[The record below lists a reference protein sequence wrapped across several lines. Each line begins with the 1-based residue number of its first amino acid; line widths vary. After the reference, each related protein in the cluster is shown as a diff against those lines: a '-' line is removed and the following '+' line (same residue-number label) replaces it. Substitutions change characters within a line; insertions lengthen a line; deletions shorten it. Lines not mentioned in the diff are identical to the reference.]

1 MPFDPE
7 DNVFLLAGPIKM
19 HPRVLRA
26 MAVPAWNHRGPEF
39 AKVSKELG
47 ELLQFAFQTSSPVVP
62 ITGSGT
68 AGLEAAVGAVVK
80 EGDKVV
86 ALTNGNFG
94 ERMGNLATLY
104 AGEANAT
111 VLKHEWGTPYDLAKA
126 EATIR
131 EQRPKAVLLTHNET
145 SAGITNPLERL
156 CKVAH
161 DAGALVVADC
171 ITSIGGIDTPV
182 DTWGV
187 DLAVTGSQ
195 KALGA
200 PPGLAFVS
208 VGPRAR
214 EAMKGVKPRS
224 MYLSLQK
231 HLDKW
236 EKENFNAPTTP
247 ATHLYFATLEGLRLL
262 KEQGLQGR
270 FAKVKA
276 TAQATRDAAK
286 ALHLQL
292 LPPQGHES
300 DTVTA
305 MRYPAGIED
314 GKFRGALKDKHGVV
328 VSGGQGPVKGK
339 VFRIG
344 TMGTVDFRDL
354 AAGFAAIEA
363 EFNAMGHKVEAGAG
377 VAAVERAMASAR

>member
-26 MAVPAWNHRGPEF
+26 MAVPAINHRGPEF
-39 AKVSKELG
+39 AKQSKELG
-47 ELLQFAFQTSSPVVP
+47 ELLQFAFQTSWPVLP
-62 ITGSGT
+62 ITGSGS
-68 AGLEAAVGAVVK
+68 AGLEAAVGAVV
-80 EGDKVV
+80 GPQDKVV

-94 ERMGNLATLY
+94 ERMGSLAELYGQATL
-104 AGEANAT
+104 
-111 VLKHEWGTPYDLAKA
+111 LKHEWGQPYDWTRA

-145 SAGITNPLERL
+145 SAGITNPLEKL
-156 CKVAH
+156 CKAAH
-161 DAGALVVADC
+161 DAGALVIADC
-171 ITSIGGIDTPV
+171 ITSIGGIDAPV
-182 DTWGV
+182 EKWGV

-214 EAMKGVKPRS
+214 EAMKTVKPRTL
-224 MYLSLQK
+224 YLNLQK
-231 HLDKW
+231 TLDKW
-236 EKENFNAPTTP
+236 EKDNYNYPTTP
-247 ATHLYFATLEGLRLL
+247 ATHTYFAALEGLRIL

-270 FAKVKA
+270 FAKVRA

-286 ALHLQL
+286 ALGLAL
-292 LPPQGHES
+292 LPPHGHES

-305 MRYPAGIED
+305 MKYPQGIED
-314 GKFRGALKDKHGVV
+314 AKFRGALKDKHGVV

-339 VFRIG
+339 IFRVG

-354 AAGFAAIEA
+354 AAGFAAFEA
-363 EFNAMGHKVEAGAG
+363 ELNAQGFKVQAGAG
-377 VAAVERAMASAR
+377 VAAIEHAMVR

>member
-39 AKVSKELG
+39 AKVTKEMG
-47 ELLQFAFQTSSPVVP
+47 ELLQFAFQTSAPVVP

-94 ERMGNLATLY
+94 ERMGNLAELY
-104 AGEANAT
+104 AGPGNAT
-111 VLKHEWGTPYDLAKA
+111 VLKQGWGQPYDLPLAVR
-126 EATIR
+126 TIR
-131 EQRPKAVLLTHNET
+131 EQQPKAVLLTHNET
-145 SAGITNPLERL
+145 SAGITNPLE
-156 CKVAH
+156 KVCQAAH
-161 DAGALVVADC
+161 DVGAVVVADC
-171 ITSIGGIDTPV
+171 ITSIGGIDVPV
-182 DTWGV
+182 ERWGV

-214 EAMKGVKPRS
+214 EAMQGVKPRS
-224 MYLSLQK
+224 LYLSLHK
-231 HLDKW
+231 HLEKW
-236 EKENFNAPTTP
+236 EKDNFNAPTTP
-247 ATHLYFATLEGLRLL
+247 ATHLYFAALEGLRLL

-270 FAKVKA
+270 FGKVRA

-286 ALHLQL
+286 ALGLQL

-305 MRYPAGIED
+305 MRYPQGIED

-339 VFRIG
+339 IFRIG
-344 TMGTVDFRDL
+344 HMGTVEFRDL

-363 EFNAMGHKVEAGAG
+363 EFNAQGYKVQAGAG
-377 VAAVERAMASAR
+377 VAAIEHAMAR

>member
-19 HPRVLRA
+19 HARVLRA
-26 MAVPAWNHRGPEF
+26 MARPAINHRGPEF
-39 AKVSKELG
+39 AKLSKELG
-47 ELLQFAFQTSSPVVP
+47 GLLQAAFQTSWPVLP

-68 AGLEAAVGAVVK
+68 AGLEAAVGAVV
-80 EGDKVV
+80 GPQDKVLAV
-86 ALTNGNFG
+86 ANGNFG
-94 ERMGNLATLY
+94 ERMGALAELY
-104 AGEANAT
+104 GQVT
-111 VLKHEWGTPYDLAKA
+111 VLKHDWGLPYDLTKV

-131 EQRPKAVLLTHNET
+131 EQRPKAVVLTHNET

-156 CKVAH
+156 TKAAH
-161 DAGALVVADC
+161 EAGALVIADC
-171 ITSIGGIDTPV
+171 ITSIGGIDVPV
-182 DTWGV
+182 ERWGV

-214 EAMKGVKPRS
+214 EAMKSVKARTL
-224 MYLSLQK
+224 YLNLQK
-231 HLDKW
+231 TLDKW
-236 EKENFNAPTTP
+236 EKDNYNYPTTP
-247 ATHLYFATLEGLRLL
+247 ATHLYFAAIEGLRLL
-262 KEQGLQGR
+262 QEQTLPGR
-270 FAKVKA
+270 FAKVRA
-276 TAQATRDAAK
+276 TAEATRDAAK
-286 ALHLQL
+286 ALGLQL
-292 LPPQGHES
+292 LPPPGHES

-305 MRYPAGIED
+305 MRYPVGIED
-314 GKFRGALKDKHGVV
+314 AKFRGALKDKHGVV

-339 VFRIG
+339 IFRIG

-363 EFNAMGHKVEAGAG
+363 ELAAQGHKVEQGAG
-377 VAAVERAMASAR
+377 VAAIERAMVRA

>member
-39 AKVSKELG
+39 AKVTKELG
-47 ELLQFAFQTSSPVVP
+47 ELLQLAFQTTWPVIP

-68 AGLEAAVGAVVK
+68 AGLEAAVGAVVAP
-80 EGDKVV
+80 GDKVV
-86 ALTNGNFG
+86 ALANGNFG
-94 ERMGNLATLY
+94 ERMGNLAELY
-104 AGEANAT
+104 GQAT
-111 VLKHEWGTPYDLAKA
+111 VLKHEWGQPYDLAKA
-126 EATIR
+126 EAAIR

-145 SAGITNPLERL
+145 SAGITNPLERIT
-156 CKVAH
+156 KVAH
-161 DAGALVVADC
+161 EAGALVIADC
-171 ITSIGGIDTPV
+171 ITSIGGIDVPV
-182 DTWGV
+182 ERWGV

-224 MYLSLQK
+224 LYLSLQK

-247 ATHLYFATLEGLRLL
+247 ATHLYFAALEGLRLL
-262 KEQGLQGR
+262 KEQGLPGR

-292 LPPQGHES
+292 LPPHGHES

-305 MRYPAGIED
+305 MRYPQGID
-314 GKFRGALKDKHGVV
+314 DAKFRGALKDKHGVV

-354 AAGFAAIEA
+354 AAGFAAVEA
-363 EFNAMGHKVEAGAG
+363 ELAAQGHKVEHGAG
-377 VAAVERAMASAR
+377 VAAVERAMARA